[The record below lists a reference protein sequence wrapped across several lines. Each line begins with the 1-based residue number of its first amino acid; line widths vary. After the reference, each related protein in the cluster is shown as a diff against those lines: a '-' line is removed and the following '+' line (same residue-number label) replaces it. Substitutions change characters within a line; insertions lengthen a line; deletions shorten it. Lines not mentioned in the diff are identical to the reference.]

1 MRLIGLIVVS
11 FLFTILFTSALIV
24 AVPYDLTDKLIWVG
38 MSVPLAWCSA
48 MFYCYWD
55 NNPLRPLVVL
65 SSLSAC
71 SSILILTLPVP
82 S

>member
-1 MRLIGLIVVS
+1 MRLLSLIVVS

-24 AVPYDLTDKLIWVG
+24 AIPYDLTDKLIWVG
-38 MSVPLAWCSA
+38 MNVPLVWCGA

-55 NNPLRPLVVL
+55 NKPWRPLVVL
-65 SSLSAC
+65 SSLSA
-71 SSILILTLPVP
+71 SAAIVIFTLPVP